1 MSAIDAIGWTL
12 LHFLWQGALIG
23 GIYAVLRAQ
32 CRKPETHYLLGI
44 AALAICALLPVATL
58 CWLWPSQP
66 LPEIF
71 QRLPGRLV
79 ANTRFATS
87 TDVWHRIDVALPW
100 MVALWCAGVVLL
112 GARSAREWWWLL
124 RARRSAIRV
133 NAWSER
139 IEALAARFGVR
150 RSISLLATA
159 AVDVP
164 TLLGIFKPAILLPT
178 SLLLRLPPEQLELI
192 LAHEL
197 CHVRRWDYLVNL
209 IQVAMETV
217 LFYHPVVHWLSAR
230 VRADRELCCDQAVLA
245 TMGAPPRHYAEVL
258 AELAEAA
265 SNLAPAAN
273 GGVLIERIEI
283 LLAPRAQRTPGA
295 WLPLFSL
302 VGVLL
307 LAFGVK
313 QALQPAAF
321 EARLDAPLRV
331 ATAPATDVPAMSQPV
346 VEQKSAGKAAL
357 PAEHRVVEAVPAA
370 KLPAT
375 IRKTTAVVPHKP
387 IVAVSTDSTN
397 SDASK
402 PARLAEPRVARSERE
417 TAPAATPKRPASTR
431 IPLVAATGLQPAS
444 SNPPM
449 DPASAPEQTS
459 ATAAPIATAPGV
471 TNRDRSLPA
480 AESASA
486 PRVMHFVAPEYPVI
500 LSERAVHGRVD
511 LQFRIA
517 ADGSVQDVAVLTG
530 GDYPQLARAAVSA
543 LKQWRFAPE
552 SVQTGHVYRQAIDFD
567 LPEGAE
573 PCRTTTGSHIC
584 RRDLGEAAAGVT
596 VITR

>member
-1 MSAIDAIGWTL
+1 MNAIDAIGWTL

-23 GIYAVLRAQ
+23 GIYAVLRAHY
-32 CRKPETHYLLGI
+32 RRPETRYLLGI
-44 AALAICALLPVATL
+44 AALALCALILIVTL

-66 LPEIF
+66 LPAFF
-71 QRLPGRLV
+71 QRLPDRL
-79 ANTRFATS
+79 ASNAGFATS
-87 TDVWHRIDVALPW
+87 ADAWHRIDVALPW
-100 MVALWCAGVVLL
+100 MVALWCAGVALL
-112 GARSAREWWWLL
+112 GARSVRDWWRLV
-124 RARRSAIRV
+124 RARRGAIRV

-159 AVDVP
+159 AVDAP

-245 TMGAPPRHYAEVL
+245 KMGAPPRRYAEVL
-258 AELAEAA
+258 AELAETA

-283 LLAPRAQRTPGA
+283 LLAPRAQRAPGA

-313 QALQPAAF
+313 QALQPAAL
-321 EARLDAPLRV
+321 ETRLNTPLRV
-331 ATAPATDVPAMSQPV
+331 ATASATDVPTPRSV
-346 VEQKSAGKAAL
+346 VEQKSVGKAAL
-357 PAEHRVVEAVPAA
+357 PAEHRVVEAAPTAR
-370 KLPAT
+370 LPAKV
-375 IRKTTAVVPHKP
+375 RKTTAVVPHKP
-387 IVAVSTDSTN
+387 IVAAVSTDSTN
-397 SDASK
+397 KNSYASE
-402 PARLAEPRVARSERE
+402 PARSAEPRVARSDRE
-417 TAPAATPKRPASTR
+417 AAPAAMTPDHPAAAPIPLVATQLANTALDPTSAPAHTSATATPTPTAPAAM
-431 IPLVAATGLQPAS
+431 
-444 SNPPM
+444 NP
-449 DPASAPEQTS
+449 
-459 ATAAPIATAPGV
+459 
-471 TNRDRSLPA
+471 DRSQPA
-480 AESASA
+480 AESAAA
-486 PRVMHFVAPEYPVI
+486 PRVAHFVAPEYPVT

-530 GDYPQLARAAVSA
+530 GDHPQLARAAVSA

-567 LPEGAE
+567 LPDGAE
-573 PCRTTTGSHIC
+573 PCRVMTGSHIC
-584 RRDLGEAAAGVT
+584 RRDLGDAAAGVT